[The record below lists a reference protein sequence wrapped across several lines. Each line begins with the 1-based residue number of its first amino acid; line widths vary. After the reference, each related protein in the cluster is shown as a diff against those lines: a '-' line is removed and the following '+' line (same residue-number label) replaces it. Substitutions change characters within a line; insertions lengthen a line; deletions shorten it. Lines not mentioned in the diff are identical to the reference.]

1 MLSTELAFPNFKTS
15 RIIMGYAGAN
25 SVVVNDA
32 FVYSGTELDAM
43 AEARNYCRW
52 ILDFFLPYLG
62 ERIVEIGAGTGT
74 FSQLLLDADRTADL
88 VLFEAAA
95 NLFPPLRKR
104 FAEDPRVHVHFGS
117 FEPSVLREP
126 VDSIVLVNVLE
137 HVLDDAALLLQI
149 QRSLRPG
156 GSLLL
161 FVPALQWNYGSLDK
175 AFEHHRRYTKAT
187 LRKKLQDAS
196 FRVERMRHVN
206 LPGVAA
212 WFFAGKVL
220 RRKTL
225 NPSDVRFYDR
235 WIVPWCSR
243 LESVMEPPMGQS
255 LMVVALK

>member
-1 MLSTELAFPNFKTS
+1 MFSTGLTFQKFKTS
-15 RIIMGYAGAN
+15 RTITGYARPDSA
-25 SVVVNDA
+25 VLNDA

-52 ILDFFLPYLG
+52 ILDFFSSYLG
-62 ERIVEIGAGTGT
+62 ETVIEIGAGTGT
-74 FSQLLLDADRTADL
+74 FSRLLLNADRTADL

-95 NLFPPLRKR
+95 NLFPSLRKR
-104 FAEDPRVHVHFGS
+104 FADDPRVHVHLGS
-117 FEPSVLREP
+117 FEPSVLPAP
-126 VDSIVLVNVLE
+126 VDSVVLVNVLE
-137 HVLDDAALLLQI
+137 HVLDDAALLSQI

-161 FVPALQWNYGSLDK
+161 FVPALEWNYGSLDK
-175 AFEHHRRYTKAT
+175 AFEHHRRYSKAT
-187 LRKKLQDAS
+187 LRKKLQDAN
-196 FRVERMRHVN
+196 FRIERMRYAN

-225 NPSDVRFYDR
+225 KPSDVRFYDR

-243 LESVMEPPMGQS
+243 LESVLEPPMGQS
-255 LMVVALK
+255 LMAVAVK

>member
-1 MLSTELAFPNFKTS
+1 MLSTDITFQNFKTS
-15 RIIMGYAGAN
+15 RVTTGYARPD

-52 ILDFFLPYLG
+52 ILNFFSPYLG
-62 ERIVEIGAGTGT
+62 GKVVEIGAGTGT
-74 FSQLLLDADRTADL
+74 FSRLLSNADRTTEL
-88 VLFEAAA
+88 VLFEAAT
-95 NLFPPLRKR
+95 NLFPALRKR
-104 FAEDPRVHVHFGS
+104 FAEDPRVHVYFGS
-117 FEPSVLREP
+117 FEPSVLQTP

-137 HVLDDAALLLQI
+137 HILDDAALLSQI

-187 LRKKLQDAS
+187 LRRKLQDAN
-196 FRVERMRHVN
+196 FRIERMRYAN

-243 LESVMEPPMGQS
+243 LESVLEPPIGQS
-255 LMVVALK
+255 LMAVAVK